1 MQHKTDF
8 FDSRAESWEDR
19 HYPQSV
25 RCKLKALLP
34 KFGISAGDWILDIGT
49 GPGILIPYLR
59 ETAGCLGRVFAFD
72 MSYPMVSQARKR
84 HAFPETAV
92 LQADV
97 HHMPFP
103 DRTFDRVICFAA
115 FPHFETP
122 SLAVHEMARVAR
134 PGAGVVIAHLMS
146 REELARHHA
155 AHTTVARDV
164 LPGPDAMAVLF
175 RNAGLT
181 APDITDISGA
191 YIASGIRMAGAC
203 LRENPMAKAPVDVR
217 NPNSGRA
224 VSSLA
229 CGRNRRGEA
238 PSADDWLP

>member
-8 FDSRAESWEDR
+8 FNSRAENWEER
-19 HYPQSV
+19 HYPPAV
-25 RCKLKALLP
+25 RQKLKAMLP
-34 KFGISAGDWILDIGT
+34 KFRIATGDRILDIGT

-59 ETAGCLGRVFAFD
+59 EMGGCLGRVFAFD
-72 MSYPMVSQARKR
+72 ISYPMIRQAQRR

-97 HHMPFP
+97 HHIPFP
-103 DRTFDRVICFAA
+103 DRTFDRIICFAA

-155 AHTTVARDV
+155 DYNAVARDV
-164 LPGPDAMAVLF
+164 LPDHNAMTLLF
-175 RNAGLT
+175 RDAGLT
-181 APDITDISGA
+181 DPDIMDVSGA
-191 YIASGIRMAGAC
+191 YIAYGVRQCADSRRRAGGNLHAFG
-203 LRENPMAKAPVDVR
+203 PAQ
-217 NPNSGRA
+217 GRQ
-224 VSSLA
+224 VE
-229 CGRNRRGEA
+229 GPIEF
-238 PSADDWLP
+238 PSPPI